1 MLQIPKSFTLCG
13 TTINV
18 EKVEYIDDGSVYG
31 QFCDFTNTITIAEK
45 IWYGKDFIQV
55 PEHIQV
61 KTFYHE
67 LFHAFNYNFNTETS
81 EEIAQ
86 TFSNFMY
93 EFEISK
99 ENP

>member
-13 TTINV
+13 TTIIV
-18 EKVEYIDDGSVYG
+18 EKVEYIEDGNIYG
-31 QFCDFTNTITIAEK
+31 RFCDFTSTITIAEK
-45 IWYGKDFIQV
+45 IWHEGGFVQV
-55 PEHIQV
+55 PEHIQI

-67 LFHAFNYNFNTETS
+67 LFHAFNYNLNTEAS

-93 EFEISK
+93 EFAISK
-99 ENP
+99 VNS